1 MKITEEL
8 LLNEGYK
15 KVDDFGSFVS
25 YHKDKIAFCNVAN
38 RKDCNWCM
46 HLDNADYESVA
57 NIDVIDAEEADG
69 FSLRLIGIKAF
80 TVY

>member
-25 YHKDKIAFCNVAN
+25 YHKGQIAFGNAAN
-38 RKDCNWCM
+38 RKDCDWFM

-57 NIDVIDAEEADG
+57 NIDVDSVEEANE
-69 FSLRLIGIKAF
+69 FSEKLIGIKAF
-80 TVY
+80 SN